1 MAKQTL
7 IEKSPSL
14 LPALCCFQTQS
25 TPFPG
30 SMFSTMCVQNLN
42 PTVWWDCVKKTGD
55 GVPAELCDLASL
67 LLKLPASSASIERIF
82 SNFGNVQSKLR
93 NRLGID
99 KAAKLVTC
107 YRSLRGAN
115 DIGW

>member
-1 MAKQTL
+1 
-7 IEKSPSL
+7 
-14 LPALCCFQTQS
+14 
-25 TPFPG
+25 
-30 SMFSTMCVQNLN
+30 MCVQNLN

-99 KAAKLVTC
+99 KAAKLVTYATEVYVVQMTLAGSGNWRVDTVC
-107 YRSLRGAN
+107 
-115 DIGW
+115 